1 MKKRIYYRIFCAI
14 AVFMVL
20 KSGRMIYYKKVDNIN
35 ITKEGIA
42 KETKQ
47 NVSRIN
53 AYLEAQKVVQA
64 VSKPSDS
71 RSKKLY
77 KAYLWMEKFPY
88 RQYRTMREARKK
100 YPNDWDVVFAN
111 DIFEKQKGCYAS
123 ESCAFA

>member
-20 KSGRMIYYKKVDNIN
+20 KSGRMIYHKKVDNIN
-35 ITKEGIA
+35 ITKEGPA
-42 KETKQ
+42 RESRQ
-47 NVSRIN
+47 NVARIK
-53 AYLEAQKVVQA
+53 AYIEAQNIVQA

-111 DIFEKQKGCYAS
+111 DIFEIQKGCYAS